1 MMDKY
6 VGIENDLFGGMTD
19 QGRIIRDA
27 WVFGILPESEGCKG
41 WAVGQIQELY
51 EKVHAEWKK
60 HGLIPSQLP
69 DELRVRYFRLYE
81 QAVKRAREHGW
92 DPELERGGSFD

>member
-27 WVFGILPESEGCKG
+27 WVFGILPENQGCAG
-41 WAVGQIQELY
+41 WTLGQIQELY
-51 EKVHAEWKK
+51 EKVYAEWER
-60 HGLIPSQLP
+60 HGHIPSHLP
-69 DELRVRYFRLYE
+69 EDLRVRYVKLYE

-92 DPELERGGSFD
+92 DPEMGDDD

>member
-27 WVFGILPESEGCKG
+27 WVFGILPESQGCAG
-41 WAVGQIQELY
+41 WTLGQIQDLY
-51 EKVHAEWKK
+51 EKVYSEWEKYG
-60 HGLIPSQLP
+60 HIPSHLP
-69 DELRVRYFRLYE
+69 EDLRVRYVQVYE
-81 QAVKRAREHGW
+81 QAVKRARAHGW
-92 DPELERGGSFD
+92 DPELGDDG

>member
-27 WVFGILPESEGCKG
+27 WVFGILPESQGCAG
-41 WAVGQIQELY
+41 WTLGQIQELY
-51 EKVHAEWKK
+51 EKVYAEWEK
-60 HGLIPSQLP
+60 HGHIPSRLP
-69 DELRVRYFRLYE
+69 EDLRVRYVMLYE
-81 QAVKRAREHGW
+81 QAVKLAREQGW
-92 DPELERGGSFD
+92 DPEMGDED

>member
-27 WVFGILPESEGCKG
+27 WVFGILPESQGCAG
-41 WAVGQIQELY
+41 WTLGQIQELY
-51 EKVHAEWKK
+51 EKVYAEWEK
-60 HGLIPSQLP
+60 HGHIPSHLP
-69 DELRVRYFRLYE
+69 ENLRVRYVMLYE
-81 QAVKRAREHGW
+81 QAVKLAREQGW
-92 DPELERGGSFD
+92 DPEMGDDD